1 MKTSF
6 VFEVP
11 GKPKQWSRARRNG
24 NRYFKASED
33 VSAQNAIRSA
43 YVQTPGSRIID
54 GPVRLSVLV
63 LIASSK
69 KSKILEPK
77 DTRPDADNYIKQAM
91 DALNGAAY
99 HDDGQVA
106 DARVRKFYVD
116 KENEGMV
123 IRIDEMPSEDFEK
136 IIEEFKR

>member
-6 VFEVP
+6 AFKVP

-33 VSAQNAIRSA
+33 VNAQNAIRSA
-43 YVQTPGSRIID
+43 YIQTPGSRVID
-54 GPVRLSVLV
+54 GPVKLDVLV
-63 LIASSK
+63 IVPTSK
-69 KSKILEPK
+69 RSEVFKAK
-77 DTRPDADNYIKQAM
+77 DTRPDADNYLKQVM

-106 DARVRKFYVD
+106 DARVRKFYAA
-116 KENEGMV
+116 KGGECLMV
-123 IRIDEMPSEDFEK
+123 EIEELPPGRIAMALWDFE
-136 IIEEFKR
+136 